1 MQFIVIFCSFVNLTV
16 FSSILIISKRLFLL
30 LFRDLNP
37 FWDGDRLYEEGRKI
51 VWASMQ
57 HITFKHW
64 LPFIIGKT
72 ELSLCHKLR
81 FSYPYIFATQCRRPK
96 IFQIMK
102 SVKYQKYR
110 NKKIWD
116 FDRAPVP
123 LVGFV
128 QCREEDIFLFQS
140 PILTIGRRAIWLILN
155 RLS

>member
-102 SVKYQKYR
+102 SV
-110 NKKIWD
+110 
-116 FDRAPVP
+116 P

-128 QCREEDIFLFQS
+128 QCREEDISLISVSNFNHRS
-140 PILTIGRRAIWLILN
+140 SRYLTNFESTKLELVQ
-155 RLS
+155 